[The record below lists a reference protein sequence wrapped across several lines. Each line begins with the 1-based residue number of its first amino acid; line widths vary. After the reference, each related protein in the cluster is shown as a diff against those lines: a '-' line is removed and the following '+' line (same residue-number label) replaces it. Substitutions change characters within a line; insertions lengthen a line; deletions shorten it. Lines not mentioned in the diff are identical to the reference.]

1 MADTID
7 LHAIRA
13 GQIFI
18 GNAGFANSGTGQVR
32 YSAATGL
39 LQGDADGNGVAD
51 YALSLGA
58 GTVLVAGD
66 LIL

>member
-1 MADTID
+1 M
-7 LHAIRA
+7 
-13 GQIFI
+13 FI
-18 GNAGFANSGTGQVR
+18 GNAGFANSGTARVR
-32 YSAATGL
+32 YSAAIGL
-39 LQGDADGNGVAD
+39 LQGDANGKGAAD